1 MLMNRFIYP
10 LISNNTVKLIICNDV
25 LVFLGFSYELV
36 RTQHACFIIPYLNLY
51 NKSSNW
57 SGPILMKKHDSR
69 FITYHLQFLHLALFV
84 MSSLFTKTLKNNS
97 VLLFFTFD
105 WAYARK
111 LVDEPSES
119 RRIEYNRT
127 NPNML
132 LNNMLCRWRSF
143 GLFIPIDNEGDEFTC
158 NPARFSPTIRFY
170 DFITCN
176 IRSFAD
182 LLIGAFVQNCYVSY
196 SF

>member
-1 MLMNRFIYP
+1 M
-10 LISNNTVKLIICNDV
+10 
-25 LVFLGFSYELV
+25 
-36 RTQHACFIIPYLNLY
+36 IPYLNLY

-57 SGPILMKKHDSR
+57 SGPILMKKHDFR

-158 NPARFSPTIRFY
+158 NPALFSPKIRFY
-170 DFITCN
+170 NFIICN
-176 IRSFAD
+176 IRSFSD
-182 LLIGAFVQNCYVSY
+182 CSYKIVMRYILFNLTKFKINDYDY
-196 SF
+196 SFKAQDVAMQCCKNKMTVTGGKRSKTWA

>member
-1 MLMNRFIYP
+1 M
-10 LISNNTVKLIICNDV
+10 
-25 LVFLGFSYELV
+25 
-36 RTQHACFIIPYLNLY
+36 IPYLILY

-69 FITYHLQFLHLALFV
+69 LITYHLQFLHLALFV

-111 LVDEPSES
+111 LVDEPSER

-158 NPARFSPTIRFY
+158 NPALFSPKIRFHRFRSY
-170 DFITCN
+170 N
-176 IRSFAD
+176 IRTVRTK
-182 LLIGAFVQNCYVSY
+182 LLCIIFFLIQPNLK
-196 SF
+196 